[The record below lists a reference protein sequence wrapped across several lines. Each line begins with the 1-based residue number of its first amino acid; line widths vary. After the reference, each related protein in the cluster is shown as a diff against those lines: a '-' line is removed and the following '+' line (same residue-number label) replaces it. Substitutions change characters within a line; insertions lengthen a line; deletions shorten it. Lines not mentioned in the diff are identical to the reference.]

1 MPAHKSRLSHP
12 FTNPILLGLVF
23 VFLLSLL
30 LAACDIRKT
39 TYPVEPGVPLTV
51 TLSSDGQLLAVLD
64 SNGTQDGQISTAEAA
79 GLRLLAAN
87 EVRWRTTA

>member
-1 MPAHKSRLSHP
+1 MPPQEPRPSFQWINAW
-12 FTNPILLGLVF
+12 LLGLVW
-23 VFLLSLL
+23 LPTLL

-39 TYPVEPGVPLTV
+39 TYPLEQGVPLTV
-51 TLSSDGQLLAVLD
+51 TLSSDGQVLAVLD

-79 GLRLLAAN
+79 DLRLLAAN